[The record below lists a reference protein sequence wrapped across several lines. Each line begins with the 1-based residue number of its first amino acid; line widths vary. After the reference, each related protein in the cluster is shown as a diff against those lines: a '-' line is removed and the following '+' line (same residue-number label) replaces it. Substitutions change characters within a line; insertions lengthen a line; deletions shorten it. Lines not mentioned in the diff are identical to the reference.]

1 MVKKYQLHLMSRPW
15 SRARGWSFSNS
26 TLPRWA
32 PSCSA
37 FTATPQ
43 QSSIYWQGE
52 EYSLRPIQAEGFEMT
67 GQGAQPMPT
76 LFVGNVGWFITAL
89 VLYVE
94 DLVGAKLIRHRTL
107 GKYLDGQPEA
117 DPEKDLPP
125 DIWYVERKAA
135 ENNEIV
141 EFELASALDVAGVQ
155 LPRRHIVAN
164 VCWWLSCGGY
174 RGPYCG
180 LVIREGRKEVYVP
193 CRNTASTPSEHFRLA
208 PEDLAAAE
216 DRGQVLSVVHSHPD
230 YPVAPSEADRV
241 SCEASGLPWHILEVR
256 RGDDEQVRAGELVS
270 FTPDGYQ
277 AR

>member
-94 DLVGAKLIRHRTL
+94 DLVGAKLIRHRTW
-107 GKYLDGQPEA
+107 A
-117 DPEKDLPP
+117 S
-125 DIWYVERKAA
+125 IW
-135 ENNEIV
+135 
-141 EFELASALDVAGVQ
+141 
-155 LPRRHIVAN
+155 
-164 VCWWLSCGGY
+164 
-174 RGPYCG
+174 
-180 LVIREGRKEVYVP
+180 
-193 CRNTASTPSEHFRLA
+193 TASRRRIRKRTCHRT
-208 PEDLAAAE
+208 
-216 DRGQVLSVVHSHPD
+216 
-230 YPVAPSEADRV
+230 
-241 SCEASGLPWHILEVR
+241 SGM
-256 RGDDEQVRAGELVS
+256 S
-270 FTPDGYQ
+270 S
-277 AR
+277 ARPPRTTK